1 MKKVFRTHIIL
12 VIEGR
17 LLLSSIVITGPLM
30 TLLLL
35 WRILEAD
42 FGMALLV
49 FITNAFW
56 YWSSIFILRYFWQ
69 QCWGKLIVTDKYIIW
84 RCLFCRPIKI
94 TYDELRYV
102 KLVSFQEGNVYKN
115 RDYYKTGFLYM
126 LLSSEPLPQMR
137 IDKIHSKNKLIK
149 FPLYNKKLGNT
160 LFTALPDPYNRFFSR
175 YKKI

>member
-17 LLLSSIVITGPLM
+17 LLTSLFVITGPLM
-30 TLLLL
+30 TLYLL
-35 WRILEAD
+35 WCILEGD

-49 FITNAFW
+49 FITNVFY
-56 YWSSIFILRYFWQ
+56 YWLSIFALRYLWQ
-69 QCWGKLIVTDKYIIW
+69 QCWGKLIITEKYIIW
-84 RCLFCRPIKI
+84 RALFCKPIKI

-102 KLVSFQEGNVYKN
+102 KLESFKDGNVYKN
-115 RDYYKTGFLYM
+115 RDYYKTGFLYI
-126 LLSSEPLPQMR
+126 LLSSNPLPKMR
-137 IDKIHSKNKLIK
+137 IDKIYSKNKLIK

-160 LFTALPDPYNRFFSR
+160 LFTVLPAPYNQYFAR